1 MFDIEIGVAGGFLM
15 VNLVCIVLIL
25 ISYGKLLGAKYKN
38 LSGCNV

>member
-25 ISYGKLLGAKYKN
+25 ISYGKLLGGKIQKFKWM
-38 LSGCNV
+38 